1 MVLAPEVTLIAALLF
16 GGTAVLLMRVLRP
29 HVRRLGLEALELDK
43 ASWRQLNPAIEGF
56 RETRIFRR
64 EGMFL
69 QQYRENRT
77 AYARVTRTQGIL
89 GELPKHVFEIAMLAG
104 IIAVAMVL
112 FVFRD
117 ASAAFGLLAVFAAAT
132 MRIIPALNRLVA
144 TMNGVRG
151 SRPALEFVVE
161 QILDLASDRTIDT
174 AKDEEPPQPVPSEDI
189 VAAGVSYRYPDGVQD
204 VLQGVDVTIRRG
216 STVALVGA
224 SGAGKTTFADLLI
237 GLIRPTTGTLT
248 VGDLSIPDE
257 PRRWM
262 SELAVVSHR
271 VYLWDAPIRDLITF
285 GQLRE
290 QVDDVLLD
298 EVVHRA
304 RLDTLIAELPE
315 GLDNWVGDGG
325 ARLSGGQVQRI
336 GIARAL

>member
-1 MVLAPEVTLIAALLF
+1 M
-16 GGTAVLLMRVLRP
+16 
-29 HVRRLGLEALELDK
+29 
-43 ASWRQLNPAIEGF
+43 
-56 RETRIFRR
+56 
-64 EGMFL
+64 
-69 QQYRENRT
+69 
-77 AYARVTRTQGIL
+77 TRTQGIL
-89 GELPKHVFEIAMLAG
+89 GELPKHVFEIAMIAG

-204 VLQGVDVTIRRG
+204 VLQGVNVTIRRG

-262 SELAVVSHR
+262 SELAVVSQR

-325 ARLSGGQVQRI
+325 ARLSGGRCSASASRVRST
-336 GIARAL
+336 RSHVC